1 MLGDGVVGSLGWVHG
16 QYRSDGLARQERPC
30 CRVETVR
37 HGLAVYV
44 ESSQREREEGREG
57 EGEWSHRSGRMM
69 GEQSGMPR
77 HPSQKTG
84 ERERLLPPVAAAA
97 APACVLLL
105 GEAAAWRFSFRV
117 SCASELRLEA
127 AQARRQCRSAATATI
142 SESAVESHSVRPM
155 S

>member
-1 MLGDGVVGSLGWVHG
+1 MVSLGPWVGSTDSIVATAWRGRNG
-16 QYRSDGLARQERPC
+16 PAAGLKRRGAVSLWMWNPEGER
-30 CRVETVR
+30 
-37 HGLAVYV
+37 GKK
-44 ESSQREREEGREG
+44 EGRERG
-57 EGEWSHRSGRMM
+57 NGSHRSGRMM